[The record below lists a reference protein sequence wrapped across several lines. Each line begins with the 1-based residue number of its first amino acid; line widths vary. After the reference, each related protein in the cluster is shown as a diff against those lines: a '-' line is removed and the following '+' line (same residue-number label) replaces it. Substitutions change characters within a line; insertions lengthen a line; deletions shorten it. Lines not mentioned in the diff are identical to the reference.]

1 VSRHPANHRIRNQLT
16 LLALLMAAALLV
28 VGLLYQ
34 KQQTEMQHFAEQ
46 GEDNVVWVYS
56 QLGIDYYRALG
67 AAKVAVTTGKIRDLD
82 ELQLRYDILVS
93 RINLLAEY
101 RFTLLFKDS
110 RWYSRQMTPL
120 RQLISRTDKKLEA
133 EGGYF
138 DQRSAAQLASDLE
151 GVVENVRELTI
162 GANSRLTEQANES
175 NRSLQT
181 INTTVAA
188 TAAILML
195 LTSFIAAV
203 AYRNLSNSERRREEA
218 ETLSRELD
226 QALAQAEAANEAKSA
241 FLANMSH
248 EIRTPMNGIIGMTEL
263 TLDTELNHEQR
274 EYLELVKSSADSLL
288 IIINDILDFSKIEAG
303 KMALEAVPFSLRS
316 LVAQTVYP
324 FALRAGK
331 QHVELV
337 CQIAPSLPDRI
348 VSDPSR
354 LRQILNNLL
363 GNAVKFTHRG
373 EIVLNVQGNQRPDG
387 RFELSCSVRDTGI
400 GIPAEKQQL
409 IFDAFAQ
416 ADNSTTRRYGG
427 TGLGLSITQRLV
439 RLLGGEITVNSEPD
453 KGAEFCFTVPVT
465 LSDDQPARPQPT
477 ELAGMPVL
485 VVDDNPTNRSW
496 LASLLRNWQM
506 KPTLAADGFEALSR
520 LQQQSY
526 PLILLDG
533 HMPGMSGFDVAQQ
546 IQQEQRSATVIMLT
560 SSGERGDA
568 KRCQALGIRGYLT
581 KPVSQDELL
590 TTLRLLLG
598 QDGQLAEQPS
608 LVTRHTVRELGQ
620 SLSVL
625 LAEDN
630 PVNQKLAVTVLERRG
645 YHVTVVGNGQE
656 ALDALASSSFDLIL
670 MDMQMPVM
678 DGLEA
683 SGRIRAMQQEGKWP
697 HVPII
702 AMTAN
707 AMSGDRERYLAAG
720 LDGYISKPIDASR
733 TFAEIS
739 RVLGISDMSH
749 QHVASV
755 LPAVE
760 EDDSPVFNRQK
771 ALDNCDG
778 DEAFLPILL
787 AAFCDDA
794 PRQLAALQD
803 AISQLDQD
811 GIIMAA
817 HTLKGTSLSIA
828 APQLA
833 SHCRMMETAAR
844 EGRLE
849 DARQAL
855 PALAASCTT
864 LLATLQAQLDQE

>member
-1 VSRHPANHRIRNQLT
+1 MSHHANRRTRNQL
-16 LLALLMAAALLV
+16 LLLGLLMAAALLV

-34 KQQTEMQHFAEQ
+34 RQQTEMQHFAEQ

-56 QLGIDYYRALG
+56 QLGIDYYRTLG
-67 AAKVAVTTGKIRDLD
+67 AAKVAATTGKIPDLD

-101 RFTLLFKDS
+101 RFTLLFKDNH
-110 RWYSRQMTPL
+110 WYSRQMSPL
-120 RQLISRTDKKLEA
+120 RQLIAATDKKLEA

-138 DQRSAAQLASDLE
+138 DQQSAAKLVRDLG

-195 LTSFIAAV
+195 LTSLIAAV

-263 TLDTELNHEQR
+263 TLDTELSHEQR

-303 KMALEAVPFSLRS
+303 KMAIESVPFSLRS

-331 QHVELV
+331 QRVELI
-337 CQIAPSLPDRI
+337 CQIEPSLPDRI

-373 EIVLNVQGNQRPDG
+373 EIVLSINGEQRGDG
-387 RFELSCSVRDTGI
+387 RFSLLCSVRDTGI
-400 GIPAEKQQL
+400 GIPPEKQKL

-416 ADNSTTRRYGG
+416 ADSSTTRRYGG

-439 RLLGGEITVNSEPD
+439 HLLGGEITVSSVPD
-453 KGAEFCFTVPVT
+453 QGADFRFNLPVQ
-465 LSDDQPARPQPT
+465 LSDEQPARPHPAA
-477 ELAGMPVL
+477 LAGMPVL

-496 LASLLRNWQM
+496 LDSLLRNWQM
-506 KPTLAADGFEALSR
+506 QPTLAADGFEALAQ
-520 LQQQSY
+520 LQQHSF

-546 IQQEQRSATVIMLT
+546 LQQDERSAAVIMLT

-590 TTLRLLLG
+590 TTVCLLLG
-598 QDGQLAEQPS
+598 QDGQQTDEQA

-630 PVNQKLAVTVLERRG
+630 PVNQKLAVTVLGRRG

-656 ALDALASSSFDLIL
+656 ALEALALSHFDLIL

-683 SGRIRAMQQEGKWP
+683 SSHIRSMQQDGKWP
-697 HVPII
+697 HTPII

-707 AMSGDRERYLAAG
+707 AMNGDRERYLAAG
-720 LDGYISKPIDASR
+720 LDGYISKPIEAGR
-733 TFAEIS
+733 TFAEIA
-739 RVLGISDMSH
+739 RVLGISDMAH
-749 QHVASV
+749 QQLAP
-755 LPAVE
+755 LAPPQ
-760 EDDSPVFNRQK
+760 DDNPVFNPQQ

-778 DEAFLPILL
+778 DASFLPVLL

-794 PRQLAALQD
+794 PRLLATLR
-803 AISQLDQD
+803 D
-811 GIIMAA
+811 GIAAGDEAAITMAA

-833 SHCRMMETAAR
+833 SHCRLMETAAR

-849 DARQAL
+849 DVRNAL
-855 PALAASCTT
+855 PALEACYQT
-864 LLATLQAQLDQE
+864 LLQTLQPHLAQA